1 MLVNKIITFK
11 DLIVWQKAHL
21 LVLKIYKITKNFPRD
36 EKYGLIDQMRR
47 AAVSIT
53 SNIAEGFYWRT
64 LLDKNN
70 FYSIALSSLA
80 ELLNQIII
88 SKDLSYID
96 NKTYVELDNDV
107 VEVRKLLSGLIKSSQ
122 SRKY

>member
-53 SNIAEGFYWRT
+53 SNIAEGFYRRT

-70 FYSIALSSLA
+70 FYSVALSSLA

>member
-53 SNIAEGFYWRT
+53 SNIAEGFYRRT